1 MSVDKTRLIEK
12 FSDVLKTLDE
22 KSLMKLEACVDTLQ
36 LMNDKKESA
45 ISENADS
52 KVS

>member
-22 KSLMKLEACVDTLQ
+22 KRLIKLEACVDTLQ
-36 LMNDKKESA
+36 LMQEKEKKHE
-45 ISENADS
+45 ELADA
-52 KVS
+52 

>member
-36 LMNDKKESA
+36 LMNEKKEVKKNEKHGFES
-45 ISENADS
+45 
-52 KVS
+52 